1 MNGRALTHYQGQS
14 FSGEAKQCSLLFS
27 FFFKART
34 HKVIGKAVKEND
46 QFIKCISL
54 EAPA

>member
-1 MNGRALTHYQGQS
+1 M
-14 FSGEAKQCSLLFS
+14 LFII
-27 FFFKART
+27 FIFLKVRT
-34 HKVIGKAVKEND
+34 HKVMGKAVKEND